1 MVRSFTLG
9 MAVLAV
15 ALFLCIP
22 MVATAADED
31 THEGKIV
38 SAGKDKLVMTGKDGK
53 TEHTH
58 TVAPDASITCDG
70 KACKLDDLKA
80 GFHVK
85 VTTKKGDK
93 TVATKIEATTKDKNR
108 K

>member
-31 THEGKIV
+31 THEGKVV
-38 SAGKDKLVMTGKDGK
+38 SASKDKLVMTDKDGK
-53 TEHTH
+53 TEHTM
-58 TVAPDASITCDG
+58 TVGPTAAITCDG
-70 KACKLDDLKA
+70 
-80 GFHVK
+80 
-85 VTTKKGDK
+85 
-93 TVATKIEATTKDKNR
+93 
-108 K
+108 